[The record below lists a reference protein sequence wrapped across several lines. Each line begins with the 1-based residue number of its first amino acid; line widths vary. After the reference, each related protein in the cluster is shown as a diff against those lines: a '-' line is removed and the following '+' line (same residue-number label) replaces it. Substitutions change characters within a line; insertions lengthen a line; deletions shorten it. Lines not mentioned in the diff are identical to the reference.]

1 MLLGA
6 CLLKKKEEEIRYRD
20 REQLSGSAIYRDS
33 DLSRFPHL
41 VSNVFF
47 SLLSF
52 WFFYSFTMIVKNYK
66 RKKYLKRVTQ
76 KDRQRVVV
84 KNRRRRV
91 RSKLFLASLIAL
103 CLVLLYPH
111 FLYITPL
118 ISPFCIIPFEL
129 WIVVVVDRFITSHK
143 GLSFHTV
150 FCLLLSMLFS

>member
-1 MLLGA
+1 MSF
-6 CLLKKKEEEIRYRD
+6 KKKEEEIRYRD

-66 RKKYLKRVTQ
+66 RKKIGFMNKDKMQ